1 MAALIAYLPE
11 HAGLAPL
18 ARNSLFILCFAASAW
33 IIEAIPA
40 FATSLLVI
48 GLQIIL
54 LGTHSPIPASNP
66 NAWQIY
72 IATWG
77 SPLIWLFLGGF
88 VLSAAAEKT
97 GLTRQLAGTTLRVF
111 GKNPK
116 SLLLGCMLSTFTLSM
131 FISNTATATM
141 MLAIMTPLI
150 RSLATTDPYRTALLI
165 SIAFASS
172 LGGMGSIIGS
182 PPNAIA
188 VGALQSIDNVDF
200 LRWLTMGLPPALTM
214 LFALWGY
221 LSWRYP
227 ADIQQISFDALPLE
241 QQELTVPRWQHLVV
255 MLVFGSTILLWITQS
270 WHGLPATVVSFLPI
284 CLLTLFGILNSDDI
298 CALRWDIL
306 LLIAGGL
313 SLGVGLTETQL
324 DRWLLSQLPI
334 DGLSPLA
341 IAAALI
347 VTTIVASN
355 LMSNTAAANLL
366 IPIAIAASPNHEV
379 AVVTGIALGASAA
392 MCLPI
397 STPPNA
403 IVYGVGDLK
412 TRDLI
417 ECGLFIGL
425 IAPVLILAWL
435 FMAK

>member
-1 MAALIAYLPE
+1 
-11 HAGLAPL
+11 
-18 ARNSLFILCFAASAW
+18 
-33 IIEAIPA
+33 
-40 FATSLLVI
+40 
-48 GLQIIL
+48 
-54 LGTHSPIPASNP
+54 
-66 NAWQIY
+66 
-72 IATWG
+72 
-77 SPLIWLFLGGF
+77 
-88 VLSAAAEKT
+88 
-97 GLTRQLAGTTLRVF
+97 
-111 GKNPK
+111 
-116 SLLLGCMLSTFTLSM
+116 MLSTFTLSM

-379 AVVTGIALGASAA
+379 AVVTGIALGASSA

>member
-1 MAALIAYLPE
+1 
-11 HAGLAPL
+11 
-18 ARNSLFILCFAASAW
+18 
-33 IIEAIPA
+33 
-40 FATSLLVI
+40 
-48 GLQIIL
+48 
-54 LGTHSPIPASNP
+54 
-66 NAWQIY
+66 
-72 IATWG
+72 
-77 SPLIWLFLGGF
+77 
-88 VLSAAAEKT
+88 
-97 GLTRQLAGTTLRVF
+97 
-111 GKNPK
+111 
-116 SLLLGCMLSTFTLSM
+116 
-131 FISNTATATM
+131 
-141 MLAIMTPLI
+141 
-150 RSLATTDPYRTALLI
+150 
-165 SIAFASS
+165 
-172 LGGMGSIIGS
+172 MGSIIGS

-379 AVVTGIALGASAA
+379 AVVTGIALGASSA